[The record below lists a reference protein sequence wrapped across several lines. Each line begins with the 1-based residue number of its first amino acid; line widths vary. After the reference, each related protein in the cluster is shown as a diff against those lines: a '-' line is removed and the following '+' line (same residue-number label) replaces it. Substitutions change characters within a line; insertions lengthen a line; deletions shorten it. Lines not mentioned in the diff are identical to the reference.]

1 MVVYAD
7 VAAFQRALKNEEIY
21 TRSQFLYRV
30 KWATIQNTGHYPNK
44 ENLKA
49 LLFAMYAGL
58 LPVQHVC
65 ETCHQHFYL
74 RYRSDRCMW
83 EWYQDKLT
91 CAECTKSLAK
101 GTVLEGVYGK
111 NWLNFFDAFCMWTF
125 DYPPAL
131 TQREVGI
138 DHKRLLQ
145 WEKVWHEG
153 VEADLQTRLA
163 SSNIAAVPPQSA
175 NRTRG
180 VKRPAA
186 AKKGV
191 KRPAGMKG
199 FKRPAAAKFNAMK
212 QKKTA
217 NGARFCARYRHVIE
231 VDESHLNKAKAGHLT
246 RSGRVQ
252 ADQVWVWGAT
262 VPKQPDRFLF
272 RVLDYAEDAYEGRP
286 RGKKE
291 ILECFRLI
299 NIPKKTIL
307 VTDGWKA
314 TKAAVKAFKQEKRWG
329 DDELCMRWSTIA
341 PARLSMPMGSP
352 PITSKID
359 GARSS
364 AGCQRDPVA

>member
-1 MVVYAD
+1 MAVYAD

-65 ETCHQHFYL
+65 ETCHQHFFL

-83 EWYQDKLT
+83 EWHQDKLAY
-91 CAECTKSLAK
+91 AECEKHTKSLAK

-125 DYPPAL
+125 DCPPAL
-131 TQREVGI
+131 IQREVGV

-272 RVLDYAEDAYEGRP
+272 RLWIMQKMFMKDDLAGRRKFWSASVYSTSP
-286 RGKKE
+286 RRP
-291 ILECFRLI
+291 F
-299 NIPKKTIL
+299 
-307 VTDGWKA
+307 W
-314 TKAAVKAFKQEKRWG
+314 
-329 DDELCMRWSTIA
+329 
-341 PARLSMPMGSP
+341 
-352 PITSKID
+352 
-359 GARSS
+359 
-364 AGCQRDPVA
+364 

>member
-1 MVVYAD
+1 MAVYAD

-21 TRSQFLYRV
+21 ARSQFLYRV

-65 ETCHQHFYL
+65 ETCHQHFFL

-83 EWYQDKLT
+83 EWHQDKLT
-91 CAECTKSLAK
+91 YAECEKHTKSLAK

-125 DYPPAL
+125 DCPPAL
-131 TQREVGI
+131 IQREVGV

-145 WEKVWHEG
+145 WEKFGMKVWKLICKHVWPLRISQPSRPSLPTG
-153 VEADLQTRLA
+153 LA
-163 SSNIAAVPPQSA
+163 ESS
-175 NRTRG
+175 
-180 VKRPAA
+180 AA
-186 AKKGV
+186 AGKKGV
-191 KRPAGMKG
+191 KRPAG
-199 FKRPAAAKFNAMK
+199 AAKFNAMK

-246 RSGRVQ
+246 RSGSVQ
-252 ADQVWVWGAT
+252 ADQVWV
-262 VPKQPDRFLF
+262 VPQSPSNLIDFYSVLWTMQKMFMKDDLAGRRNFGVHPFTQHPQEDHSGDRW
-272 RVLDYAEDAYEGRP
+272 
-286 RGKKE
+286 
-291 ILECFRLI
+291 LESHKGC
-299 NIPKKTIL
+299 
-307 VTDGWKA
+307 
-314 TKAAVKAFKQEKRWG
+314 VKAFKQEKSG
-329 DDELCMRWSTIA
+329 EMMSYGMRWSTIA
-341 PARLSMPMGSP
+341 PARLSMPMGLP

-364 AGCQRDPVA
+364 AGCQEIRWHDAATQ